1 MAKQPSRH
9 VLLFIE
15 GASRKLAHLV
25 ERTLLQLF
33 NFLRLMPVLGLS
45 PRQKLLLLIH
55 L

>member
-1 MAKQPSRH
+1 MAEQPSRH
-9 VLLFIE
+9 ILLLIE

-33 NFLRLMPVLGLS
+33 NILLLMPGLGLS
-45 PRQKLLLLIH
+45 LWQKLLLLIH